1 MTHATILLVEDTA
14 DDVFLMLRATQQIG
28 LPHELVVKPDGT
40 EALQWLHRTG
50 AHAGRLEADPALI
63 LLDLKLPG
71 LGGLEVLKRI
81 RADAST
87 RRIPVVI
94 LTSSSV
100 PEDIRSAYDL
110 GANSFIQKPVDF
122 KRFVQALQN
131 LATYWLELNVPA
143 PT

>member
-14 DDVFLMLRATQQIG
+14 DDVFLTMRAIQQNGI
-28 LPHELVVKPDGT
+28 PNEIIVQKDGA
-40 EALQWLHRTG
+40 EALHWLHRTG
-50 AHAGRLEADPALI
+50 PHAGRTEAGPSLI

-71 LGGLEVLKRI
+71 LSGLEVLQRI

-94 LTSSSV
+94 LTSSTV
-100 PEDIRSAYDL
+100 PEEVRSAYDL

-122 KRFVQALQN
+122 KRFAQALQT
-131 LATYWLELNVPA
+131 LASYWLDLNVPA
-143 PT
+143 QA